1 MWWCKLKS
9 MCGTI
14 KNVVGEESNQ
24 EICIFLELWMS
35 HCDPITGQ
43 YTTVQNT
50 GLFVVFLGKHP

>member
-1 MWWCKLKS
+1 